1 LIWVTV
7 NKGLGERE
15 GVIYAPEL
23 ETISRRTELNLN
35 PILRDHNRVKINLPR
50 HPQLLNSLTFTH
62 IQVDRQL
69 PGACALLR
77 WA

>member
-1 LIWVTV
+1 MTV
-7 NKGLGERE
+7 NLGLGERE
-15 GVIYAPEL
+15 EVIYAPEL

-35 PILRDHNRVKINLPR
+35 PILRDHNRVKISFPR
-50 HPQLLNSLTFTH
+50 HRHLLSWLTFTH
-62 IQVDRQL
+62 IWFDRQR